1 VFLWVM
7 NWIKKTSKNEC
18 MIINFDE
25 SNNEGTQWVSLF
37 IKDKTGYYL
46 DSYRFPP
53 TKEVER
59 YCT

>member
-1 VFLWVM
+1 
-7 NWIKKTSKNEC
+7 